1 MGLVIWNDALSD
13 GRGRSGARY
22 ALCFQPAGGGTRRG
36 GRWRIDVDG
45 AEICT
50 VESAENAV
58 RRAEGLEAIRC
69 VIRGLGTE
77 LSEDQLQHAE
87 VIVRE
92 MTEAADRA
100 AADAPAGARGHSCCR
115 ACTRCARCRLRSGG
129 NAPAARG
136 RRIHPSSRC
145 GIDAKA
151 PAASGRA
158 GAPYSQ

>member
-22 ALCFQPAGGGTRRG
+22 ALCFQPAGAGARRG

-100 AADAPAGARGHSCCR
+100 AADAPAGARTQLLQSLHS
-115 ACTRCARCRLRSGG
+115 LRSVS
-129 NAPAARG
+129 AAI
-136 RRIHPSSRC
+136 RREC
-145 GIDAKA
+145 A
-151 PAASGRA
+151 GRA
-158 GAPYSQ
+158 REEDPPVLPLRH